1 MNANKKVTLQMERN
15 YPNIY
20 SGAVYFRN
28 LRTGCELLISIPRD
42 LNSYGISSITLDSG
56 ASYTVFPQSFASKL
70 DVQKPLSDA
79 ERYYVF
85 RGVGGLSI
93 AFLSLDRIMVG
104 VQDDNSKLEKSIFP
118 FFLTEFAPSITSEGK
133 LLSQERLQP
142 YTEDLAKFICPPFE
156 YHNDY
161 TVFVC
166 SPDEEF
172 PLLKKRLKLEV
183 DTGLDMDYILIGRD
197 WQEEFDIL
205 FRAREIS
212 IFGR

>member
-42 LNSYGISSITLDSG
+42 LNFYGISSITLDSG

-93 AFLSLDRIMVG
+93 AFLSPDRITVG
-104 VQDDNSKLEKSIFP
+104 VQDDNSKLEISIFP

-142 YTEDLAKFICPPFE
+142 YAENLAKFICPPFE
-156 YHNDY
+156 YHDDY

-172 PLLKKRLKLEV
+172 PVSR
-183 DTGLDMDYILIGRD
+183 R
-197 WQEEFDIL
+197 
-205 FRAREIS
+205 RR
-212 IFGR
+212 

>member
-1 MNANKKVTLQMERN
+1 MERN

-28 LRTGCELLISIPRD
+28 LRTGCELLLQIPRD

-104 VQDDNSKLEKSIFP
+104 VQDDNSKLEISMS
-118 FFLTEFAPSITSEGK
+118 FALDSSRQNLK
-133 LLSQERLQP
+133 
-142 YTEDLAKFICPPFE
+142 
-156 YHNDY
+156 
-161 TVFVC
+161 
-166 SPDEEF
+166 EE
-172 PLLKKRLKLEV
+172 
-183 DTGLDMDYILIGRD
+183 
-197 WQEEFDIL
+197 
-205 FRAREIS
+205 
-212 IFGR
+212 